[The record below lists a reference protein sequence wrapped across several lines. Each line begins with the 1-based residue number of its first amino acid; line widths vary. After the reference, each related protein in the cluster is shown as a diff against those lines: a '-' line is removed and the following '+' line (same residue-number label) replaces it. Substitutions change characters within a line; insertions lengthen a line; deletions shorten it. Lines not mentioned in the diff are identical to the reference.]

1 MIVANVKLSFGAI
14 LAESFRFFF
23 GNLRIFFHL
32 VTIPWIVSLV
42 LRILG
47 SMIDEDS
54 LPVILLEKAVDIV
67 PTIMFMVAWMRLVLL
82 GPNGVGR
89 LPGTGWGARETAFL
103 IHLLKIG
110 AITFLLL
117 AAFALTVGSIDPAML
132 GGGLPL
138 DPEMAKR
145 EALAAP
151 FGTGFMV
158 SAVLALRVSFGLAAT
173 AVDLPFAPRQSWV
186 LSRGNAWAIIGS
198 LFVVFFLSAIATMVS
213 ALVALAIV
221 RAIGAGSAASIIV
234 WTAAILV
241 SYGGA
246 AVGATAQALVF
257 RALTGWRNGAPA
269 PA

>member
-1 MIVANVKLSFGAI
+1 MANVKLSFGAI
-14 LAESFRFFF
+14 LSESFRFFF

-158 SAVLALRVSFGLAAT
+158 SA
-173 AVDLPFAPRQSWV
+173 
-186 LSRGNAWAIIGS
+186 
-198 LFVVFFLSAIATMVS
+198 
-213 ALVALAIV
+213 LVALAIV
-221 RAIGAGSAASIIV
+221 RAIGAGSAAAIIV

-269 PA
+269 PS